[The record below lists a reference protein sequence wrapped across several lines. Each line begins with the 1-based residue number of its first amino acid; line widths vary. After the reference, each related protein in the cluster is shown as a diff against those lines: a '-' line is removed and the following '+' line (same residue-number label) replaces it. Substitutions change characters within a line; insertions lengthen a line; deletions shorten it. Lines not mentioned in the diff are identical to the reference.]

1 MKAKYYSINLNKASN
16 RFDQFEQA
24 QKRRRAFT
32 LAAFFALIALAIG
45 VVAYKAYRTRV
56 AIDGYRAELQS
67 IDDRIAQLE
76 ASSDYLSPEDLF
88 TLANITR
95 SRMIWSEKLQ
105 VLGNI
110 LPEDVALTELSYD
123 RDLNAFMIKGI
134 SKVKASMKDL
144 DLVVAIINVVKAQTD
159 FSRDF
164 SEIKFQ
170 SSRRVK
176 IRDQEMV
183 KFEIACLL
191 SS

>member
-32 LAAFFALIALAIG
+32 LGVFFALVALAIG
-45 VVAYKAYRTRV
+45 VVAYKAYLTRA

-67 IDDRIAQLE
+67 IEDRIAQLE

-88 TLANITR
+88 TLSNITR
-95 SRMIWSEKLQ
+95 NRMIWSEKLQ

-110 LPEDVALTELSYD
+110 LPQDVALTELSYD
-123 RDLNAFMIKGI
+123 RDLNAFIIKGI
-134 SKVKASMKDL
+134 SGVKAGMKDL
-144 DLVVAIINVVKAQTD
+144 DLVVAIINVVKAQQD
-159 FSRDF
+159 FGRDF

-191 SS
+191 AS